1 MINKEAIEKLGYIKN
16 QYHTLLNF
24 DDYDEVFDIAIKA
37 LEERPHGKWIPT
49 RSWDNRDIWVCSK
62 CGNQNRYGITVE
74 KACWCCGADMRGKEK
89 KNDT

>member
-1 MINKEAIEKLGYIKN
+1 MKLIIDIPEEVVTAIRNGGDYRYDI
-16 QYHTLLNF
+16 HTA
-24 DDYDEVFDIAIKA
+24 IAQGIPY
-37 LEERPHGKWIPT
+37 EERPHGKWIPT

-89 KNDT
+89 KNE